1 MNNFQLPDSRLGGNE
16 GLASSSG
23 GVALV
28 PTHKVQ
34 AHLKVQEGTRG
45 YLESIPRYLASTLG
59 YLPNVEFVQPTYCLG
74 GGREKRI
81 RTEKRKERIQNECQ
95 LYKQGNKEQV
105 PGAINGPTSCT
116 NQMIK

>member
-1 MNNFQLPDSRLGGNE
+1 MNNFQLPDGRLGGNE

-45 YLESIPRYLASTLG
+45 YLESTPRYLASTLG

-74 GGREKRI
+74 GGREKKNKNG
-81 RTEKRKERIQNECQ
+81 EKKRENTKRVSTLQTRQ
-95 LYKQGNKEQV
+95 
-105 PGAINGPTSCT
+105 
-116 NQMIK
+116 

>member
-1 MNNFQLPDSRLGGNE
+1 MGNFLLPDRHGGNE
-16 GLASSSG
+16 GLASSSR

-74 GGREKRI
+74 GEERKKNKNGEKKRENTKRVSTLQT
-81 RTEKRKERIQNECQ
+81 RQ
-95 LYKQGNKEQV
+95 
-105 PGAINGPTSCT
+105 
-116 NQMIK
+116 

>member
-1 MNNFQLPDSRLGGNE
+1 MNNFQLPDRRLGGNE

-74 GGREKRI
+74 GGRETRI
-81 RTEKRKERIQNECQ
+81 RTEKEKRKYKTSVYSTNKAIKNKCQ
-95 LYKQGNKEQV
+95 W
-105 PGAINGPTSCT
+105 P
-116 NQMIK
+116 